1 MGVIRLMASW
11 RRVVVVVIVE
21 EIDRI
26 DGVVNAVVVEAAVA
40 AAVTTTAGDM
50 KFIIMLFCFVSD
62 SLAPPYCR
70 VLIDILALSAVVVA
84 IISLLSFTIKI
95 SMHSYDSIE

>member
-11 RRVVVVVIVE
+11 RRVVVVIVE

-26 DGVVNAVVVEAAVA
+26 DGVVNAVVVEAAAA
-40 AAVTTTAGDM
+40 AAVRTTAGDM
-50 KFIIMLFCFVSD
+50 NFIIVFCFVSD

-70 VLIDILALSAVVVA
+70 VLID
-84 IISLLSFTIKI
+84 
-95 SMHSYDSIE
+95 Y

>member
-1 MGVIRLMASW
+1 MIRLMASW
-11 RRVVVVVIVE
+11 RRVVVVIVE

-50 KFIIMLFCFVSD
+50 NFIIVLFCV
-62 SLAPPYCR
+62 
-70 VLIDILALSAVVVA
+70 
-84 IISLLSFTIKI
+84 
-95 SMHSYDSIE
+95 